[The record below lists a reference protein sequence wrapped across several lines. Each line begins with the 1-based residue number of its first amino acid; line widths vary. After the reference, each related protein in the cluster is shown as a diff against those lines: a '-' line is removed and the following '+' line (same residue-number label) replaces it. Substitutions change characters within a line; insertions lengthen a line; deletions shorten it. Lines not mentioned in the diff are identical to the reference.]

1 MSGSSNTVKVVMVP
15 YDEYVTLLTNAY
27 KGRKDRRQL
36 TAKQK
41 AKVNDILY
49 KSLVL
54 DMTTREVS
62 QQPREVQEVAQQV
75 LSGERQ

>member
-1 MSGSSNTVKVVMVP
+1 MSGTTVKVVMVP

-27 KGRKDRRQL
+27 KGRKDGCKL
-36 TAKQK
+36 TAKQT

-54 DMTTREVS
+54 NMTTREVS

>member
-1 MSGSSNTVKVVMVP
+1 MSGSSNTVKVAMVP
-15 YDEYVTLLTNAY
+15 YEEYLTLLTNAY

-41 AKVNDILY
+41 AKVQDIVY

-54 DMTTREVS
+54 NMTTREVS

-75 LSGERQ
+75 LAGERQ

>member
-1 MSGSSNTVKVVMVP
+1 MSGSSTTVKVVMVP
-15 YDEYVTLLTNAY
+15 FDEYLTLLTNAY

-41 AKVNDILY
+41 AKVQDIVY

-54 DMTTREVS
+54 NMTTREVS

-75 LSGERQ
+75 LAGERQ

>member
-1 MSGSSNTVKVVMVP
+1 MSGSTTIKVVMVP
-15 YDEYVTLLTNAY
+15 YDEYVTLLTSAY
-27 KGRKDRRQL
+27 KGRKDGRKL
-36 TAKQK
+36 TAKQT

-54 DMTTREVS
+54 NMTTREVS

>member
-1 MSGSSNTVKVVMVP
+1 
-15 YDEYVTLLTNAY
+15 
-27 KGRKDRRQL
+27 
-36 TAKQK
+36 
-41 AKVNDILY
+41 LY

>member
-1 MSGSSNTVKVVMVP
+1 MSGTTVKVVMVP

-27 KGRKDRRQL
+27 KGRKDGRKL
-36 TAKQK
+36 TAKQT

-54 DMTTREVS
+54 NMTTREVS

-75 LSGERQ
+75 LAGERQ

>member
-1 MSGSSNTVKVVMVP
+1 LPLQKFTSKP
-15 YDEYVTLLTNAY
+15 YQVIKFTLLTNAY
-27 KGRKDRRQL
+27 KGRKDGRKL
-36 TAKQK
+36 TAKQT

>member
-1 MSGSSNTVKVVMVP
+1 MSGTTVKVVMVP

-27 KGRKDRRQL
+27 KGRKDGRKL
-36 TAKQK
+36 TAKQT

-54 DMTTREVS
+54 NMTTREVS

>member
-1 MSGSSNTVKVVMVP
+1 MSGSSTTIKVVMVP

-27 KGRKDRRQL
+27 KGRKDGRKL
-36 TAKQK
+36 TAQQT

-54 DMTTREVS
+54 NMTTREVS